1 MMTTNQAI
9 RFGSGQQL
17 TEMDYL
23 GELLPYLGRYQNIP
37 TMANLMQ
44 QAIDT
49 LEQLNAGYLPAALP
63 TMEVPESVIP
73 ELQNYVLAQ
82 YPDNADAGNALWLE
96 LTEPLEDI
104 DFLLRHLRDALIE
117 YFSMYGFVSSDFVR
131 DLSAYTDGQPVLEL
145 MAGHGYISAGLK
157 AIAPEQKI
165 IATDNEDWRTQ
176 PDPTSA
182 KPVTDVENMDA
193 IAALDMYG
201 ENVSTVIMSWA
212 PDTTDADWQ
221 VLQYIRNNQY
231 RFDFDFIVIGEKDGA
246 TDSDVFWHEA
256 ELEEVPALNAH
267 HQSFDLIDERVY
279 LVK

>member
-1 MMTTNQAI
+1 MTTNQAI

-23 GELLPYLGRYQNIP
+23 GELLPYLDRYQNIP

-44 QAIDT
+44 QSIDT
-49 LEQLNAGYLPAALP
+49 LEQLNEGYLPAALP
-63 TMEVPESVIP
+63 TMEIPESVIP

-157 AIAPEQKI
+157 AIAPAQKI

-193 IAALDMYG
+193 IAALGMYG

-221 VLQYIRNNQY
+221 VLQYIRDNQY

>member
-1 MMTTNQAI
+1 MTTNQAI

-23 GELLPYLGRYQNIP
+23 GELLPYLDRYQNIP

-157 AIAPEQKI
+157 AIAPAQKI

-221 VLQYIRNNQY
+221 VLQYIRDNQY

>member
-1 MMTTNQAI
+1 MTTNQAI

-23 GELLPYLGRYQNIP
+23 GELLPYLDRYQNIP

-44 QAIDT
+44 QSIDT
-49 LEQLNAGYLPAALP
+49 LEQLNEGYLPAALP
-63 TMEVPESVIP
+63 TMEIPESVIP

-157 AIAPEQKI
+157 AIAPAQKI

-221 VLQYIRNNQY
+221 VLQYIRDNQY

-256 ELEEVPALNAH
+256 ELEEGPALNAH

>member
-1 MMTTNQAI
+1 MTTNQAI

-37 TMANLMQ
+37 TMVNLMQ

-82 YPDNADAGNALWLE
+82 YPDNADVGNALWLE
-96 LTEPLEDI
+96 LTGPLEDI

-157 AIAPEQKI
+157 ALAPAQKI

-221 VLQYIRNNQY
+221 VLQYIRDNQY

>member
-1 MMTTNQAI
+1 MTTNQAI

-23 GELLPYLGRYQNIP
+23 GELLPYLDRYQNIP

-44 QAIDT
+44 QSIDT
-49 LEQLNAGYLPAALP
+49 LEQLNEGYLPAALP
-63 TMEVPESVIP
+63 TMEIPESVIP

-157 AIAPEQKI
+157 AIAPAQKI

-182 KPVTDVENMDA
+182 KPVTDVDNMDA

-221 VLQYIRNNQY
+221 VLQYIRDNQY

>member
-1 MMTTNQAI
+1 MTTNQAI

-23 GELLPYLGRYQNIP
+23 GELLPYLDRYQNIP

-49 LEQLNAGYLPAALP
+49 LEQLNAGYLPAVLP

-131 DLSAYTDGQPVLEL
+131 DLSVYTDGQPVLEL

-157 AIAPEQKI
+157 AIAPAQKI

-221 VLQYIRNNQY
+221 VLQYIRDNQY

-256 ELEEVPALNAH
+256 ELEEVHALNAH

>member
-1 MMTTNQAI
+1 MTTNQAI

-23 GELLPYLGRYQNIP
+23 GELLPYLDRYQNIP

-49 LEQLNAGYLPAALP
+49 LEQLNEGYLPAALP

-157 AIAPEQKI
+157 ALVPAQKI

-221 VLQYIRNNQY
+221 VLQYIRDNQY

>member
-1 MMTTNQAI
+1 
-9 RFGSGQQL
+9 
-17 TEMDYL
+17 
-23 GELLPYLGRYQNIP
+23 
-37 TMANLMQ
+37 MANLMQ
-44 QAIDT
+44 QSIDT
-49 LEQLNAGYLPAALP
+49 LEQLNEGYLPAALP
-63 TMEVPESVIP
+63 TMEIPESVIP

-157 AIAPEQKI
+157 AIAPAQKI

-221 VLQYIRNNQY
+221 VLQYIRDNQY

>member
-1 MMTTNQAI
+1 MTTNKAI

-23 GELLPYLGRYQNIP
+23 GELLPYLDRYQNIP

-44 QAIDT
+44 QSIDT
-49 LEQLNAGYLPAALP
+49 LEQLNEGYLPAALP
-63 TMEVPESVIP
+63 TMEIPESVIP

-157 AIAPEQKI
+157 AIAPAQKI

-221 VLQYIRNNQY
+221 VLQYIRDNQY

>member
-1 MMTTNQAI
+1 MTTNQAI

-23 GELLPYLGRYQNIP
+23 GELLPYLDRYQNIP

-44 QAIDT
+44 QSIDT
-49 LEQLNAGYLPAALP
+49 LEQLNEGYLPAALP

-131 DLSAYTDGQPVLEL
+131 DLSVYTDGQPVLEL

-157 AIAPEQKI
+157 AIAPAQKI

-221 VLQYIRNNQY
+221 VLQYIRDNQY

-279 LVK
+279 LVN

>member
-1 MMTTNQAI
+1 MTTNQAI

-73 ELQNYVLAQ
+73 ELQSYVLAQ

-221 VLQYIRNNQY
+221 VLQYIRDNQY

-267 HQSFDLIDERVY
+267 HHSFDLIDERVY